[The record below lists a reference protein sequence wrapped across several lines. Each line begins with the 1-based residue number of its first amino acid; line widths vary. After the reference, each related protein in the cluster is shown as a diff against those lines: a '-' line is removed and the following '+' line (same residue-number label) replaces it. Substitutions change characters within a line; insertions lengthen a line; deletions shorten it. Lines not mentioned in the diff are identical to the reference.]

1 MCSQRIQGVVR
12 KYTLGRLTGSHEMKK
27 LLGIVI
33 YLVVCIGIAQ
43 ASESDKPVC
52 LMLGALTKSTET
64 PDFKK
69 RSIRVQ
75 CAADIEEY
83 FLEPIDSQLTRLTPK
98 ETAWLKEEAARIAD
112 LEDPVLSFDQMNK
125 FEKSREVALF
135 RAHHLIGKIREE
147 IDCIRN
153 DRDREAS
160 CWARIPR
167 HLAGIEGL
175 KEVLVRLRGS
185 DDFPCWQSP
194 EPPWSTLKVFCGL
207 KEDWI
212 LEYMSKDIL
221 GVVLMPHLEEFSRMS
236 D

>member
-1 MCSQRIQGVVR
+1 MKITSFEYAGRARRNAPGNTTRRIICIFDMPQALAASISPFAVFSMAPRRNSVV
-12 KYTLGRLTGSHEMKK
+12 YAAVLRLN
-27 LLGIVI
+27 VI
-33 YLVVCIGIAQ
+33 
-43 ASESDKPVC
+43 
-52 LMLGALTKSTET
+52 
-64 PDFKK
+64 
-69 RSIRVQ
+69 
-75 CAADIEEY
+75 
-83 FLEPIDSQLTRLTPK
+83 
-98 ETAWLKEEAARIAD
+98 
-112 LEDPVLSFDQMNK
+112 
-125 FEKSREVALF
+125 

-194 EPPWSTLKVFCGL
+194 ESPWSTLKVFCGL

-221 GVVLMPHLEEFSRMS
+221 DVVLMPHLEEFSRMS